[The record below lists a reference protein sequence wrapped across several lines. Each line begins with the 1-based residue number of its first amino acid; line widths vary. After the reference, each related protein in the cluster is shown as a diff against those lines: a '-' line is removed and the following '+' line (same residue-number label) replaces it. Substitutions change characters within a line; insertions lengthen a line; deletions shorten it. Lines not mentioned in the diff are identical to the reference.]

1 MITRSLTRGLTGML
15 VLLGAAAG
23 FAAAPTGTGGLLGAD
38 NGSGTIDIER
48 GAAQPASPRQA
59 EPTPS
64 GNPLWGIPL
73 RELSATR
80 ERPLFSP
87 SRRPPPPAVVAA
99 PYVVAAAVSKP
110 VEPERPQLTLV
121 GTIAGATDGFGI
133 FLDKTSN
140 KVMRLKLREA
150 HQGWILR
157 RVHGRE
163 AVLEK
168 QDQTVVLALPAARD
182 QSANSAPP
190 GEEPK
195 RSRR

>member
-1 MITRSLTRGLTGML
+1 MITRNLYRGLAAAVVTFA
-15 VLLGAAAG
+15 AAAG
-23 FAAAPTGTGGLLGAD
+23 FAAVPTGSGGLLGAD
-38 NGSGTIDIER
+38 SGAGTIDIER
-48 GAAQPASPRQA
+48 GAAQPTPARQA

-80 ERPLFSP
+80 ERPIFSP
-87 SRRPPPPAVVAA
+87 SRRPPPPAVAAA
-99 PYVVAAAVSKP
+99 PYVLAAAVSKP

-150 HQGWILR
+150 HQGWILQ
-157 RVHGRE
+157 RVRGRE

-168 QDQTVVLALPAARD
+168 QDQTVVLALPAARE
-182 QSANSAPP
+182 QSTNNAPP
-190 GEEPK
+190 AEELK
-195 RSRR
+195 RLRR

>member
-1 MITRSLTRGLTGML
+1 MIAHNVYRGLAAAVVTL
-15 VLLGAAAG
+15 AAAAG
-23 FAAAPTGTGGLLGAD
+23 FAATPTGTGGLLGTD
-38 NGSGTIDIER
+38 NSPGTIDIER
-48 GAAQPASPRQA
+48 GAVQSASPKHA
-59 EPTPS
+59 EPAPS

-150 HQGWILR
+150 HQGWTLS
-157 RVHGRE
+157 RVRGRE

-168 QDQTVVLALPAARD
+168 QDRTVVLALPAARE
-182 QSANSAPP
+182 QSASNAPP
-190 GEEPK
+190 AEEQK
-195 RSRR
+195 RARR